1 MTALNNPK
9 TLATARFKQ
18 DAIKHAASPD
28 VAQEMAVFVYGW
40 NEALLA
46 EGLIDQATWEALR
59 AEADAKLAQR
69 LAWLNGVATYGE
81 PAD

>member
-9 TLATARFKQ
+9 TLANARFKQ
-18 DAIKHAASPD
+18 DAIKTAASPD

-59 AEADAKLAQR
+59 AEVDAKLGQR
-69 LAWLNGVATYGE
+69 LAWLEGVAKYGE

>member
-1 MTALNNPK
+1 MSINKPK
-9 TLATARFKQ
+9 TLVTARFKM
-18 DAIKHAASPD
+18 DAIKTATVPE
-28 VAQEMAVFVYGW
+28 VARELSVFMYGW

-59 AEADAKLAQR
+59 AETDTKLEQR
-69 LAWLNGVATYGE
+69 LAWLNGVAKYGE